1 MKIFRK
7 IYDGQYLHRLDNIH
21 QWQDRFTFQKESVAQ
36 HSYKVSVFAQLLLYY
51 LFEDSNANDYEALR
65 FRLDCIETAL
75 LHDFDEAI
83 LLRDLSHETKYNSF
97 NGVKLRDVVNS
108 YVDHQLQEEITGYH
122 VKDSQKEYRF
132 FACVTG
138 SMDEE
143 VCKFVKVCDW
153 FALLFFIKEEVRL
166 GNHAFQER
174 EKYCTEKLIDS
185 ICFLKQ
191 DLQQSATLSNL
202 VNYSFLDELIGF
214 VRTL

>member
-51 LFEDSNANDYEALR
+51 LFADNLTHPNVKG

-83 LLRDLSHETKYNSF
+83 LLRDLSHETKYNNF

-108 YVDHQLQEEITGYH
+108 YVDHQLQEEITGYNI
-122 VKDSQKEYRF
+122 QNYPIEYRF
-132 FACVTG
+132 FSCVTG

-143 VCKFVKVCDW
+143 VRKFVKVCDW

-191 DLQQSATLSNL
+191 DLQQSVTLSNL

>member
-7 IYDGQYLHRLDNIH
+7 IYNGQYLHRLDNIH

-51 LFEDSNANDYEALR
+51 LFEENNAHYYEVLR

-83 LLRDLSHETKYNSF
+83 LLRDLSHETKYNNF
-97 NGVKLRDVVNS
+97 NGDKLRNVVNS
-108 YVDHQLQEEITGYH
+108 YVIHQLKEEITGSEY
-122 VKDSQKEYRF
+122 SPKEYKF

-138 SMDEE
+138 KMNEE
-143 VCKFVKVCDW
+143 VRKFVKVCDW

-174 EKYCTEKLIDS
+174 DKYCTEKLIDA
-185 ICFLKQ
+185 IGLLKQ
-191 DLQQSATLSNL
+191 DLQKSATLSNL
-202 VNYSFLDELIGF
+202 VNYSFLDELVDF